1 MTRLETVPE
10 ESAAAG
16 ARAFQQSAQQFC
28 VRNCVNQKDRAFPR
42 LDESGDALK
51 IRGNSKMKS
60 IFKGGLLA
68 LATAALPAVAYAHT
82 GVGETAGLVHG
93 FSHPIS
99 GLDHI
104 LAMVMVGVFAF
115 QLGGRA
121 VWAVPATFVL
131 IMAFGGAL
139 GIAGVNLPFVETG
152 IALSV
157 VVLGA
162 VVALNVRA
170 STAVAMGIVGL
181 FAIFH
186 GHAHGAEMP
195 ENAGGAAYAAGFM
208 IATALLH
215 AVGLA
220 TGFLIAR
227 VGERQGAFVVRTAGG
242 LAAVAGVGILTGLI

>member
-1 MTRLETVPE
+1 
-10 ESAAAG
+10 
-16 ARAFQQSAQQFC
+16 
-28 VRNCVNQKDRAFPR
+28 
-42 LDESGDALK
+42 
-51 IRGNSKMKS
+51 MKS
-60 IFKGGLLA
+60 IFKSGVLA
-68 LATAALPAVAYAHT
+68 LAALALPAVAYAHT

-104 LAMVMVGVFAF
+104 LAMVMVGVLAF

-131 IMAFGGAL
+131 VMALGGAL
-139 GIAGVNLPFVETG
+139 GMAGIAVPFVEIG

-157 VVLGA
+157 IVLGA
-162 VVALNVRA
+162 VVALDLRA
-170 STAVAMGIVGL
+170 STAVTMAIVGL
-181 FAIFH
+181 FAVFH

-195 ENAGGAAYAAGFM
+195 ENAAGAAYAAGFM

-215 AVGLA
+215 AAGLGL
-220 TGFLIAR
+220 GFVIAR
-227 VGERQGAFVVRTAGG
+227 FGERQGSFVVRTAGG

>member
-1 MTRLETVPE
+1 
-10 ESAAAG
+10 
-16 ARAFQQSAQQFC
+16 
-28 VRNCVNQKDRAFPR
+28 
-42 LDESGDALK
+42 
-51 IRGNSKMKS
+51 MKS
-60 IFKGGLLA
+60 IFKSGALA
-68 LATAALPAVAYAHT
+68 LAAAALPTVAYAHT
-82 GVGETAGLVHG
+82 GVGETAGFVHG

-104 LAMVMVGVFAF
+104 LAMVMVGVLAL

-121 VWAVPATFVL
+121 VWAVPTTFVL
-131 IMAFGGAL
+131 VMALGGAL
-139 GIAGVNLPFVETG
+139 GIAGINVPFVEIG

-157 VVLGA
+157 IVLGA
-162 VVALNVRA
+162 IVALNIRA

-215 AVGLA
+215 MAGLGL
-220 TGFLIAR
+220 GFLIAR
-227 VGERQGAFVVRTAGG
+227 FGERQGAFVIRTAGS
-242 LAAVAGVGILTGLI
+242 LAAVAGVGILAGLI

>member
-1 MTRLETVPE
+1 
-10 ESAAAG
+10 
-16 ARAFQQSAQQFC
+16 
-28 VRNCVNQKDRAFPR
+28 
-42 LDESGDALK
+42 
-51 IRGNSKMKS
+51 MKS
-60 IFKGGLLA
+60 IFKSGVLA
-68 LATAALPAVAYAHT
+68 LAAAALPAVAYAHT
-82 GVGETAGLVHG
+82 GVGETAGFVHG

-104 LAMVMVGVFAF
+104 LAMIMVGVLAF

-121 VWAVPATFVL
+121 VWAVPTTFVL
-131 IMAFGGAL
+131 VMALGGAL
-139 GIAGVNLPFVETG
+139 GIAGINVPFVEIG

-157 VVLGA
+157 IVLGA
-162 VVALNVRA
+162 IVALNIRA

-195 ENAGGAAYAAGFM
+195 ENAGGVAYAAGFM

-215 AVGLA
+215 MAGLGL
-220 TGFLIAR
+220 GFLIAR
-227 VGERQGAFVVRTAGG
+227 FGERQGAFVIRTAGS

>member
-1 MTRLETVPE
+1 
-10 ESAAAG
+10 
-16 ARAFQQSAQQFC
+16 
-28 VRNCVNQKDRAFPR
+28 
-42 LDESGDALK
+42 
-51 IRGNSKMKS
+51 MKS
-60 IFKGGLLA
+60 IFKSGALA
-68 LATAALPAVAYAHT
+68 LAAAALPAVAYAHT
-82 GVGETAGLVHG
+82 GIGETAGFVHG

-104 LAMVMVGVFAF
+104 LAMIMVGILAF
-115 QLGGRA
+115 QLGDRA
-121 VWAVPATFVL
+121 VWAVPTTFVL
-131 IMAFGGAL
+131 VMALGGAL
-139 GIAGVNLPFVETG
+139 GIAGINVPLVEIG

-157 VVLGA
+157 IVLGA
-162 VVALNVRA
+162 IVALNIRA

-215 AVGLA
+215 MAGL
-220 TGFLIAR
+220 GFLIAR
-227 VGERQGAFVVRTAGG
+227 FGERQGAFVIRTAGS